1 MSSFSQR
8 LLAVVLAISLLP
20 LAAWASDDGGS
31 PAKSTTAS
39 DITKGA
45 TTAGSGT
52 VPAVGLNPAPDPL
65 LQLLVAKG
73 ILNSNE
79 VNSLAAAPANQ
90 MRDQLLLLLKAKG
103 VLSAED
109 VSSLNAPAS
118 TVNAAMVSSPN
129 AGSAAA

>member
-8 LLAVVLAISLLP
+8 LLAVALTVSLLSF
-20 LAAWASDDGGS
+20 AAWAFDDDGS

-39 DITKGA
+39 ENTKGA
-45 TTAGSGT
+45 TTT

-73 ILNSNE
+73 ILNSSE
-79 VNSLAAAPANQ
+79 VSSLAAAPANQ
-90 MRDQLLLLLKAKG
+90 MREQLLLLLKAKG

-109 VSSLNAPAS
+109 VSSLNAPVT
-118 TVNAAMVSSPN
+118 TVNAAMVSP
-129 AGSAAA
+129 